1 MDQLRAMSQHAMPT
15 IHADF
20 VVVGGGSAGAVL
32 ASRLSADGRHSVVV
46 CEAGPDTPP
55 DAVPDVIA
63 DSYPGLSYFD
73 PRFHWTEL
81 RVYTRS
87 RHVNEGPAQ
96 KPGKLEQAKI
106 MGGGSSING
115 QFAVRGLPADYDEW
129 EQAGA
134 RGWGWNDMLPVLLRL
149 ERDQDF
155 AGPLHGDEG
164 PIPIR
169 RVFPQH
175 WAPFTSAIRMALEN
189 GGAPY
194 RPDYNACMDDGIFPM
209 PIANEND
216 RRVSTATA
224 YLTPQVRR
232 RANLRILSRAT
243 VSRLLME
250 GQQATGV
257 DVIIA
262 GQTQRIVAREVIISA
277 GALHT
282 PALLMRA
289 GIGPA
294 AHLRALGIQVA
305 VDSPGVGA
313 NLADH
318 PHIAFAAHLK
328 PGARLKRGQR
338 RHIFMGQRY
347 SSGHP
352 GCPPGDMLLMPVNR
366 AGWHRLGL
374 SMGAL
379 NICVNKSYSRGSV
392 RLATP
397 DPRDEPLVELN
408 LASDGRDLARL
419 VDAFARMYA
428 VMQSPQVRRHI
439 NSWVLA
445 GYTDEVRKLS
455 VRSARTWLKT
465 AIAAALL
472 DFAPTRGALMRRQF
486 GDLEAVHAM
495 AADPDRVA
503 DWVRQSVWSGWHV
516 CGTCR
521 IGADDDP
528 MAVLDPGC
536 RVRGVDG
543 LRVVDASV
551 MPTIV
556 SANTNIST
564 IAIAERASDLILA
577 SSTRKEP

>member
-1 MDQLRAMSQHAMPT
+1 MSLQATPV
-15 IHADF
+15 IQADF
-20 VVVGGGSAGAVL
+20 VIVGGGSAGAVL
-32 ASRLSADGRHSVVV
+32 ASRLSADGRHTVVL

-73 PRFHWTEL
+73 PRFHWTNL
-81 RVYTRS
+81 RVYSRT
-87 RHVNEGPAQ
+87 RHVNQGPAQ
-96 KPGKLEQAKI
+96 KPGKFEQARV

-129 EQAGA
+129 EAAGA
-134 RGWGWNDMLPVLLRL
+134 RGWGWKEMLPVLLRL

-155 AGPLHGDEG
+155 DGPLHGSSG
-164 PIPIR
+164 PMPIR
-169 RVFPQH
+169 RVFPQQ
-175 WAPFTSAIRMALEN
+175 WAPFTSAIRAKLESD
-189 GGAPY
+189 GAAY
-194 RPDYNACMDDGIFPM
+194 RDDYNVSLDDGIFPM
-209 PIANEND
+209 PIANENE

-224 YLTPQVRR
+224 YLSPEVRR
-232 RANLRILSRAT
+232 RANLRILSKAA
-243 VSRLLME
+243 VSGVRMS
-250 GQQATGV
+250 GRRATGV
-257 DVIIA
+257 DVSVDRKPQHVAA
-262 GQTQRIVAREVIISA
+262 GEVIVSA

-282 PALLMRA
+282 PGMLMRA
-289 GIGPA
+289 GLGPA
-294 AHLRALGIQVA
+294 SHLRALGIDVVA
-305 VDSPGVGA
+305 DLPGVGT

-328 PGARLKRGQR
+328 PAARLRRGQR

-347 SSGHP
+347 SSGLP

-379 NICVNKSYSRGSV
+379 NICVNKSFSRGSV
-392 RLATP
+392 RLASA
-397 DPRDEPLVELN
+397 DPWAEPIVELN

-419 VDAFARMYA
+419 VDAFARMYS
-428 VMQSPQVRRHI
+428 VMQSSIVRQHI
-439 NSWVLA
+439 NTWVLA
-445 GYTDEVRKLS
+445 GYTDEVRNLS
-455 VRSARTWLKT
+455 VRSTRTWVKT

-472 DFAPTRGALMRRQF
+472 DFAPTRGLLLRRQF
-486 GDLEAVHAM
+486 GSLDAVHDM

-521 IGADDDP
+521 IGAADDP
-528 MAVLDPGC
+528 MAVLDPAC

-577 SSTRKEP
+577 STTD

>member
-1 MDQLRAMSQHAMPT
+1 MNEPGVSMIQ
-15 IHADF
+15 ADI
-20 VVVGGGSAGAVL
+20 VIVGGGSAGAVL
-32 ASRLSADGRHSVVV
+32 ASRLSAGGRDSVVL

-73 PRFHWTEL
+73 PRFHWTKL
-81 RVYTRS
+81 RVYTRA
-87 RHVNEGPAQ
+87 RHVNDGPPQ
-96 KPGKLEQAKI
+96 KPGKLEQARV

-129 EQAGA
+129 EAGGA
-134 RGWGWNDMLPVLLRL
+134 RGWGWNDMLPVLRRL

-155 AGPLHGDEG
+155 NGPLHGADG
-164 PIPIR
+164 PMPIR
-169 RVFPQH
+169 RVFPPH
-175 WAPFTSAIRMALEN
+175 WAPFTSAIRAALERD
-189 GGAPY
+189 GATY
-194 RPDYNACMDDGIFPM
+194 QEDYNVATDDGIFPM
-209 PIANEND
+209 PIANEHD

-224 YLTPQVRR
+224 YLTAEVRR
-232 RANLRILSRAT
+232 RANLHILSEAS
-243 VSRLLME
+243 VSALLMD
-250 GQQATGV
+250 GRQATGV
-257 DVIIA
+257 DVAVAGKPYRIA
-262 GQTQRIVAREVIISA
+262 AREVIISA

-282 PALLMRA
+282 PAILMRA

-294 AHLRALGIQVA
+294 AHLRGLDIPVA
-305 VDSPGVGA
+305 VDLPGVGA

-347 SSGHP
+347 SSGQP

-392 RLATP
+392 RLASP

-419 VDAFARMYA
+419 VDAFGRMYA
-428 VMQSPQVRRHI
+428 VMQSEPVRQQI
-439 NSWVLA
+439 NTWVLA
-445 GYTDEVRKLS
+445 GYTDEVRDLS
-455 VRSARTWLKT
+455 VRRTSTQIKT

-472 DFAPTRGALMRRQF
+472 DFAPTRGLLMRRQF
-486 GDLEAVHAM
+486 GSLDAVHRM
-495 AADPDRVA
+495 AANDDSVA
-503 DWVRQSVWSGWHV
+503 DWVRRSVWSGWHV
-516 CGTCR
+516 CGTCK
-521 IGADDDP
+521 IGGHDDP
-528 MAVLDPGC
+528 MAVLDPAC
-536 RVRGVDG
+536 RVRGTGG

-564 IAIAERASDLILA
+564 IGIAERASDLILA
-577 SSTRKEP
+577 DIYKEP

>member
-1 MDQLRAMSQHAMPT
+1 MSHHAMPI

-32 ASRLSADGRHSVVV
+32 ASRLSADPRLSVVL

-73 PRFHWTEL
+73 PRFHWTNL
-81 RVYTRS
+81 RVFTRS
-87 RHVNEGPAQ
+87 RHVNEGPAP
-96 KPGKLEQAKI
+96 KPGKLEQARV

-129 EQAGA
+129 EAAGA
-134 RGWGWNDMLPVLLRL
+134 RGWGWNNMLPVLLRL

-155 AGPLHGDEG
+155 TGPLHGSSG
-164 PIPIR
+164 PMPIR
-169 RVFPQH
+169 RVFPPH
-175 WAPFTSAIRMALEN
+175 WAPFTSAIRAKLESD
-189 GGAPY
+189 GAAY
-194 RPDYNACMDDGIFPM
+194 HDDYNASVDDGIFPM
-209 PIANEND
+209 PIANENE

-224 YLTPQVRR
+224 YLSPEVRR
-232 RANLRILSRAT
+232 RTNLLILSDTT
-243 VSRLLME
+243 VSSMQME
-250 GQQATGV
+250 GRRATGV
-257 DVIIA
+257 TVMMA
-262 GQTQRIVAREVIISA
+262 GTPQRIAAKEVIVSA
-277 GALHT
+277 GALHS
-282 PALLMRA
+282 PGILMRA
-289 GIGPA
+289 GLGPA
-294 AHLRALGIQVA
+294 GHLRALGIDVVA
-305 VDSPGVGA
+305 DLPGVGA

-328 PGARLKRGQR
+328 PAARLPRGQR

-347 SSGHP
+347 SSGLP
-352 GCPPGDMLLMPVNR
+352 GCPRGDMLLMPVNR

-379 NICVNKSYSRGSV
+379 NICVNKSFSRGTV
-392 RLATP
+392 RLASA
-397 DPRDEPLVELN
+397 DPQAEPLVELN

-428 VMQSPQVRRHI
+428 VMQSSIVRQHI
-439 NSWVLA
+439 NTWVLA
-445 GYTDEVRKLS
+445 GYTDEVRNLS
-455 VRSARTWLKT
+455 VRSTRTWIKT

-472 DFAPTRGALMRRQF
+472 DFAPTRGLLLRRQF
-486 GDLEAVHAM
+486 GNLDAVHEM
-495 AADPDRVA
+495 AANPDSVA

-521 IGADDDP
+521 MGAPDDP
-528 MAVLDPGC
+528 MAVLDPAC
-536 RVRGVDG
+536 RVRGVTG

-577 SSTRKEP
+577 STTAREK

>member
-1 MDQLRAMSQHAMPT
+1 MDQLRAMSHTGLPI
-15 IHADF
+15 IHADI
-20 VVVGGGSAGAVL
+20 VIVGGGSAGAVL
-32 ASRLSADGRHSVVV
+32 ASRLSADGRHSIVL
-46 CEAGPDTPP
+46 CEAGPDIPP

-73 PRFHWTEL
+73 PRFHWTGL

-87 RHVNEGPAQ
+87 RHVNDGPPQ
-96 KPGKLEQAKI
+96 KLGKLEQARV

-115 QFAVRGLPADYDEW
+115 QFAVRGLRADYDEW
-129 EQAGA
+129 EAGGA
-134 RGWGWNDMLPVLLRL
+134 RGWGWGDMLPVLQRL

-155 AGPLHGDEG
+155 AGPLHGTRG

-169 RVFPQH
+169 RVFPPD
-175 WAPFTSAIRMALEN
+175 WAKFTIAIREALES
-189 GGAPY
+189 GGAIY
-194 RPDYNACMDDGIFPM
+194 GDDYNASMEDGIFPM
-209 PIANEND
+209 PIANENE

-224 YLTPQVRR
+224 YLTAEVRR
-232 RANLRILSRAT
+232 RPNLRILPHTT
-243 VSRLLME
+243 VNAVLIKGRC
-250 GQQATGV
+250 ATGV
-257 DVIIA
+257 DATVGGKPHRII
-262 GQTQRIVAREVIISA
+262 AREVIVCA

-294 AHLRALGIQVA
+294 AHLRSLGIGVA
-305 VDSPGVGA
+305 ADLPGVGA

-328 PGARLKRGQR
+328 RNARLKRGQR

-347 SSGHP
+347 SSGLP

-379 NICVNKSYSRGSV
+379 NICVNKSFSRGSV
-392 RLATP
+392 RLASA
-397 DPRDEPLVELN
+397 DPQDEPLVELN

-428 VMQSPQVRRHI
+428 IMESSTVKQHI
-439 NSWVLA
+439 NTWVLA
-445 GYTDEVRKLS
+445 GYTDDVRRLS
-455 VRSARTWLKT
+455 VRSASTWVKT

-472 DFAPTRGALMRRQF
+472 DFAPTRRGLMRRQF
-486 GDLEAVHAM
+486 GNLEAVHAM
-495 AADPDRVA
+495 AANPDRVA
-503 DWVRQSVWSGWHV
+503 EWVRQSVWSGWHV
-516 CGTCR
+516 CGTCK
-521 IGADDDP
+521 IGAANDP
-528 MAVLDPGC
+528 MAVLDPDC
-536 RVRGVDG
+536 RVRGVGG

-577 SSTRKEP
+577 PTRKEP